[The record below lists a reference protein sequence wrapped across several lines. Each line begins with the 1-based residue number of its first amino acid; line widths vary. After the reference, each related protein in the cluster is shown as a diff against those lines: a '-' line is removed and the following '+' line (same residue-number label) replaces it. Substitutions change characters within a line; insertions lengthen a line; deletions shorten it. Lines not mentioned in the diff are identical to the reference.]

1 MGDTLM
7 TSTAKPPQVRP
18 IGRPADPRFSSGP
31 TKKRPGW
38 TTDALKDAALGRSH
52 RAKPGKAKLKEAI
65 DRTRAILGVP
75 DTHKIAIVPASDTG
89 AVEMAMWTM
98 LGARPVDIF
107 AWESFGEEW
116 VTDAKQLKLDAK
128 VHGAAYGV
136 LPNLALARKDADIIF
151 TQNGTTSGVRVPSF
165 DWIAADREGITI
177 NDATSA
183 VFAQKIDWSKCDVTT
198 FSWQK
203 VLGGEAAHGMMIVS
217 PQAIA
222 RLESFT
228 PDRPVPKI
236 FRLTKKGK
244 VDLEIF
250 EGSTINTPSL
260 LATEDYIDALKWA
273 ESLGGLE
280 ALQARADANTKVLA
294 DWAAKTPWIDF
305 LAIDPATRSNTSVCL
320 KVVDPRVMAL
330 SEDAQAEFAK
340 KLASL
345 LEKEGV
351 AFDAASYRAAPP
363 GLRIWCGATI
373 DASDVA
379 SLTPWIEWAFATLT
393 NDLAQAA

>member
-1 MGDTLM
+1 MNIP
-7 TSTAKPPQVRP
+7 AKPPLVRP

-38 TTDALKDAALGRSH
+38 STDALKDAALGRSH
-52 RAKPGKAKLKEAI
+52 RAKPGKTKLKEAI

-75 DTHKIAIVPASDTG
+75 NTHKIAIVPASDTG
-89 AVEMAMWTM
+89 AVEMALWSM

-116 VTDAKQLKLDAK
+116 VTDAKHLKLDAK
-128 VHGAAYGV
+128 VHSAGYGA
-136 LPNLALARKDADIIF
+136 LPKLELARKDADIIF
-151 TQNGTTSGVRVPSF
+151 TQNGTTSGVRIPNF
-165 DWIAADREGITI
+165 DWIASDREGVTI

-183 VFAQKIDWSKCDVTT
+183 VFAQPIDWSKCDVTT

-203 VLGGEAAHGMMIVS
+203 VLGGEAAHGMMILS
-217 PQAIA
+217 PRAIA

-228 PDRPVPKI
+228 PDRPLPKI

-273 ESLGGLE
+273 QSIGGLE
-280 ALQARADANTKVLA
+280 TLFARANANTKVLT
-294 DWAAKTPWIDF
+294 DWAAHTPWIDF

-320 KVVDPRVMAL
+320 KVVDPRVTAL
-330 SEDAQAEFAK
+330 NADAQAEFAK
-340 KLASL
+340 KLASS

-363 GLRIWCGATI
+363 GLRIWCGATV

-379 SLTPWIEWAFATLT
+379 ALTPWLDWAFATLVSE
-393 NDLAQAA
+393 LAKAA

>member
-1 MGDTLM
+1 MNTP
-7 TSTAKPPQVRP
+7 AKPAL
-18 IGRPADPRFSSGP
+18 RPADPRFSSGP

-75 DTHKIAIVPASDTG
+75 ADFKIGIVPASDTG
-89 AVEMAMWTM
+89 AIEMAMWSM

-116 VTDAKQLKLDAK
+116 VTDAKQLKLDFKA
-128 VHGAAYGV
+128 HTAGYGA
-136 LPNLALARKDADIIF
+136 LPDLGAARKDADIIF
-151 TQNGTTSGVRVPSF
+151 TQNGTTSGVKVPNF

-183 VFAQKIDWSKCDVTT
+183 VFAQAIDWSKCDVTT

-203 VLGGEAAHGMMIVS
+203 VLGGEGAHGMLILS
-217 PQAIA
+217 PRAIA
-222 RLESFT
+222 RLESYT
-228 PDRPVPKI
+228 PDRPLPKI

-280 ALQARADANTKVLA
+280 ALQARANANAKVLA
-294 DWAAKTPWIDF
+294 DWVAKTDGVDF
-305 LAIDPATRSNTSVCL
+305 LAADAATRSNTSVCL
-320 KVVDPRVMAL
+320 KVVDARVTGL
-330 SEDAQAEFAK
+330 SEEAQAEFAK
-340 KLASL
+340 KLAAL

-351 AFDAASYRAAPP
+351 GLDMGSYRSAPP
-363 GLRIWCGATI
+363 GLRIWCGGTI
-373 DASDVA
+373 EASDVA
-379 SLTPWIEWAFATLT
+379 ALTPWIEWAFATLVSE
-393 NDLAQAA
+393 LS

>member
-1 MGDTLM
+1 M
-7 TSTAKPPQVRP
+7 TSTAKPAV
-18 IGRPADPRFSSGP
+18 RPADPRFSSGP

-38 TTDALKDAALGRSH
+38 STDALKDAALGRSH

-89 AVEMAMWTM
+89 AVEMAMWSM

-116 VTDAKQLKLDAK
+116 VADAKQLKLDAK
-128 VHGAAYGV
+128 VHGAGYGG
-136 LPNLALARKDADIIF
+136 LPKLELARKDADIIF
-151 TQNGTTSGVRVPSF
+151 TQNGTTSGVRVPNF
-165 DWIAADREGITI
+165 DWIADDREGIAI

-183 VFAQKIDWSKCDVTT
+183 VFAQAIDWSKCDVTT

-203 VLGGEAAHGMMIVS
+203 VLGGEGAHGMLILS
-217 PQAIA
+217 PRAIA
-222 RLESFT
+222 RLESYA
-228 PDRPVPKI
+228 PDRALPKI

-273 ESLGGLE
+273 ESLGGLS

-294 DWAAKTPWIDF
+294 DWAANTPWIDF

-320 KVVDPRVMAL
+320 KVTDPRVTAL
-330 SEDAQAEFAK
+330 SDDAQAEFAK

-351 AFDAASYRAAPP
+351 AFDAASYRSAPP
-363 GLRIWCGATI
+363 GLRIWCGGTI
-373 DASDVA
+373 EASDVA
-379 SLTPWIEWAFATLT
+379 ALTPWIEWAFSTLT
-393 NDLAQAA
+393 AELAQAA

>member
-1 MGDTLM
+1 M
-7 TSTAKPPQVRP
+7 TGTAKPAV
-18 IGRPADPRFSSGP
+18 RPADPRFSSGP

-38 TTDALKDAALGRSH
+38 STDALKDAALGRSH

-75 DTHKIAIVPASDTG
+75 ETHKIAIVPASDTG
-89 AVEMAMWTM
+89 AVEMAMWSM

-128 VHGAAYGV
+128 VHSAGYGA
-136 LPNLALARKDADIIF
+136 LPKLELARKDADIIF
-151 TQNGTTSGVRVPSF
+151 TQNGTTSGVRVPNF

-183 VFAQKIDWSKCDVTT
+183 VFAQAIDWSKCDVTT

-203 VLGGEAAHGMMIVS
+203 VLGGEAAHGMLILS
-217 PQAIA
+217 PRAIA
-222 RLESFT
+222 RLESYT
-228 PDRPVPKI
+228 PDRPIPKI

-273 ESLGGLE
+273 ESIGGLS
-280 ALQARADANTKVLA
+280 ALRARADANTKVLA
-294 DWAAKTPWIDF
+294 DWATKTSWIDF

-320 KVVDPRVMAL
+320 KVVDPRVTSLA
-330 SEDAQAEFAK
+330 EDAQAEFAK

-351 AFDAASYRAAPP
+351 AFDAASYRSAPP
-363 GLRIWCGATI
+363 GLRIWCGGTI

-379 SLTPWIEWAFATLT
+379 ALCPWIEWAFAALSAELETK
-393 NDLAQAA
+393 AA

>member
-1 MGDTLM
+1 MGDKLM
-7 TSTAKPPQVRP
+7 TVPAKPAV
-18 IGRPADPRFSSGP
+18 RPADPRFSSGP

-38 TTDALKDAALGRSH
+38 TTDALKGAALGRSH

-89 AVEMAMWTM
+89 AVEMAMWSM

-128 VHGAAYGV
+128 VHSAGYGA
-136 LPNLALARKDADIIF
+136 LPDLSAARKDADIIF
-151 TQNGTTSGVRVPSF
+151 TQNGTTSGVRIPNF
-165 DWIAADREGITI
+165 DWIPADREGVTI

-203 VLGGEAAHGMMIVS
+203 VLGGEAAHGMMILS
-217 PQAIA
+217 PRAIA
-222 RLESFT
+222 RLESYA
-228 PDRPVPKI
+228 PDRPLPKI

-244 VDLEIF
+244 VDPEIF

-273 ESLGGLE
+273 ESIGGLD
-280 ALQARADANTKVLA
+280 ALHARADANTKVLA

-305 LAIDPATRSNTSVCL
+305 LAADPATRSNTSVCL
-320 KVVDPRVMAL
+320 KVVDRRVTSL
-330 SEDAQAEFAK
+330 SDEAQAEFAK
-340 KLASL
+340 KLATL

-363 GLRIWCGATI
+363 GLRIWCGATVE
-373 DASDVA
+373 ASDVA
-379 SLTPWIEWAFATLT
+379 ALTPWIEWAFATLV
-393 NDLAQAA
+393 NDIARAV

>member
-1 MGDTLM
+1 M
-7 TSTAKPPQVRP
+7 TSIAKPGV
-18 IGRPADPRFSSGP
+18 RPADPRFSSGP

-38 TTDALKDAALGRSH
+38 TTDALKDATLGRSH

-89 AVEMAMWTM
+89 AVEMAMWSM

-128 VHGAAYGV
+128 VHTAAYGAIPD
-136 LPNLALARKDADIIF
+136 LSAARKDADIIF
-151 TQNGTTSGVRVPSF
+151 TQNGTTSGVKVPNF

-183 VFAQKIDWSKCDVTT
+183 VFAQPIDWSKCDVTT

-203 VLGGEAAHGMMIVS
+203 VLGGEGAHGMLILS
-217 PQAIA
+217 PRAIA
-222 RLESFT
+222 RLESYT
-228 PDRPVPKI
+228 PDRPIPKI

-273 ESLGGLE
+273 ESIGGLTV
-280 ALQARADANTKVLA
+280 LQARADANMKVLA
-294 DWAAKTPWIDF
+294 DWAAKTAWVDF
-305 LAIDPATRSNTSVCL
+305 LAADAATRSNTSVCI
-320 KVVDPRVMAL
+320 KVVDPRVTAL
-330 SEDAQAEFAK
+330 SDDAQAEFAK
-340 KLASL
+340 KLNAL

-351 AFDAASYRAAPP
+351 AFDAGSYRSAPP
-363 GLRIWCGATI
+363 GLRIWCGGTV

-379 SLTPWIEWAFATLT
+379 ALTPWLDWAFETLAAE
-393 NDLAQAA
+393 LSQAAA

>member
-1 MGDTLM
+1 M

-38 TTDALKDAALGRSH
+38 STDALKDAALGRSH

-89 AVEMAMWTM
+89 AVEMAMWSM

-128 VHGAAYGV
+128 VHGASYGE
-136 LPNLALARKDADIIF
+136 LPKLELARKDADIIF
-151 TQNGTTSGVRVPSF
+151 TQNGTTSGVRVPNF
-165 DWIAADREGITI
+165 DWIADDREGITI

-183 VFAQKIDWSKCDVTT
+183 VFAQAIDWSKCDVTT

-203 VLGGEAAHGMMIVS
+203 VLGGEGAHGMLILS
-217 PQAIA
+217 PRAIA

-228 PDRPVPKI
+228 PDRALPKI

-273 ESLGGLE
+273 ESLGGLS

-294 DWAAKTPWIDF
+294 DWAAQTSWIDF

-320 KVVDPRVMAL
+320 KVTDPRITAL

-351 AFDAASYRAAPP
+351 AFDAASYRSAPP
-363 GLRIWCGATI
+363 GLRIWCGGTI

-379 SLTPWIEWAFATLT
+379 ALTPWIEWAFATLT
-393 NDLAQAA
+393 AELAAKAA

>member
-1 MGDTLM
+1 M
-7 TSTAKPPQVRP
+7 TIPAKPEL
-18 IGRPADPRFSSGP
+18 RPADPRFSSGP

-38 TTDALKDAALGRSH
+38 SVDALNGAVLGRSH

-65 DRTRAILGVP
+65 DRTRSVLGVP
-75 DTHKIAIVPASDTG
+75 ETYKIAIVPASDTG
-89 AVEMAMWTM
+89 AVEMAMWSM

-128 VHGAAYGV
+128 VHTAGYGA
-136 LPNLALARKDADIIF
+136 LPDLKAARKDADIIF
-151 TQNGTTSGVRVPSF
+151 TQNGTTSGVRVPNF
-165 DWIAADREGITI
+165 DWIAADRDAITI

-183 VFAQKIDWSKCDVTT
+183 VFAQPIDWSKCDVVT

-203 VLGGEAAHGMMIVS
+203 VLGGEAAHGMMILS
-217 PQAIA
+217 PRAIA
-222 RLESFT
+222 RLESYT
-228 PDRPVPKI
+228 PDRPLPKI

-273 ESLGGLE
+273 ESVGGIEGLY
-280 ALQARADANTKVLA
+280 ARANANTKA
-294 DWAAKTPWIDF
+294 MTDWVARTPWVES
-305 LAIDPATRSNTSVCL
+305 LAADPASQSNTSVCI
-320 KVVDPRVMAL
+320 KVVDPRVTGL
-330 SEDAQAEFAK
+330 SDEGQAEFAK
-340 KLASL
+340 KLAAL

-351 AFDAASYRAAPP
+351 ALDAGSYRAAPP

-373 DASDVA
+373 ETSDVEA
-379 SLTPWIEWAFATLT
+379 LTPWMDWAFATLVAEIV
-393 NDLAQAA
+393 DRAA

>member
-1 MGDTLM
+1 M
-7 TSTAKPPQVRP
+7 TGTAKPAV
-18 IGRPADPRFSSGP
+18 RPADPRFSSGP

-38 TTDALKDAALGRSH
+38 STDALKDAALGRSH

-75 DTHKIAIVPASDTG
+75 DSHKIAIVPASDTG
-89 AVEMAMWTM
+89 AVEMVMWSM

-116 VTDAKQLKLDAK
+116 VTDAKQLKLDAS
-128 VHGAAYGV
+128 VHSAGYGA

-151 TQNGTTSGVRVPSF
+151 TQNGTTSGVRVPNF

-183 VFAQKIDWSKCDVTT
+183 VFAQPIDWSKCDVTT

-203 VLGGEAAHGMMIVS
+203 VLGGEAAHGMLILS
-217 PQAIA
+217 PRAIA

-228 PDRPVPKI
+228 PERPIPKI

-273 ESLGGLE
+273 ESIGGLA
-280 ALQARADANTKVLA
+280 ALHARADANTKVLA
-294 DWAAKTPWIDF
+294 DWAEKTPWIDF
-305 LAIDPATRSNTSVCL
+305 LALDPATRSNTSVCL
-320 KVVDPRVMAL
+320 KVVDPRVTAL
-330 SEDAQAEFAK
+330 NDEAQAEFAK

-379 SLTPWIEWAFATLT
+379 ALCPWIEWAFAALVAEIS
-393 NDLAQAA
+393 NKAA